1 MKMRRMMPDISSIL
15 YLALARKTYC
25 NLYRFTMTMNE
36 DVDPVVL
43 QKAADNIRDRF
54 SVFMCGFESGFF
66 HDTQIVHD
74 VRIQVIKDTQF
85 LRILSKEEIKSCP
98 PVFFMLKIVCRLNS
112 FMP

>member
-36 DVDPVVL
+36 EVDPIVL

-66 HDTQIVHD
+66 
-74 VRIQVIKDTQF
+74 
-85 LRILSKEEIKSCP
+85 S
-98 PVFFMLKIVCRLNS
+98 
-112 FMP
+112 